1 MPKTDAR
8 FLEDR
13 IAMMESEGW
22 LDLIADLENIQ
33 TNVVN
38 IDTMSDEKDLWEAKG
53 QLNILRFLL
62 TLENSTH
69 LALEQLQDG
78 NPTNQTS

>member
-1 MPKTDAR
+1 MPKTDDR

-13 IAMMESEGW
+13 LAMMESDGW
-22 LDLIADLENIQ
+22 LDLIADIEKIQ
-33 TNVVN
+33 FNVVD
-38 IDTMSDEKDLWEAKG
+38 IDTMTDEKDLWEAKG
-53 QLNILRFLL
+53 QLNMIRFLL

-69 LALEQLQDG
+69 LALEQLQNG